1 MPRRSNQRRG
11 EKDQGAIVPRL
22 IRPYDEELDFPKFIE
37 GFMQIRNFSIIAH
50 IDHGKSTLSD
60 RLLMRAGAIT
70 EREFKEQILDD
81 MDLERERGITIKASA
96 VTVFHE
102 HNGEK
107 FMLNF
112 IDTPGHVDFHYEV
125 QKALQA
131 CEGAILVVDA
141 TQGVQAQTVAN
152 AYAAIDVGLD
162 IIPVINKIDL
172 PSSRPVEVAE
182 EIEQVL
188 GFKAE
193 DCILVSAKTG
203 QGIDDLIGK
212 LCDQL
217 PPPKGSPDLPLRALI
232 FDSIYDDYRGVI
244 VYVRVVDGELRKGM
258 KIRLMG
264 ADREYQVTD
273 LGKLMPRPKQVPSI
287 GTSEVGFLVAAIKDL
302 HDVRIGDTVTDAQN
316 PAPEALPGYKPIQQM
331 VFCDFYPGGK
341 TQYDELRD
349 AMDRLQLNDSS
360 FTFAPES
367 SDALGFGFRCGFL
380 GLLHM
385 EIIQERLEREF
396 NIEVVQTAPTVTYEI
411 LLNDQS
417 TIRIDAPS
425 ELPDLT
431 HVAEIREPYI
441 VMNLILPADGVG
453 ALMKLCE
460 DRRGIYK
467 KTEYIGATR
476 VILVYEMPLAEVI
489 YDFYDRLKSATRGY
503 GTMDYE
509 LIGFRIGDLV
519 KVDILVNGDR
529 VDALSVIVHREHAE
543 ARGRRL
549 LIRLKKEIDRHLFE
563 IPLQAAIG
571 GKVIAR
577 ETIKSVGKNV
587 TAKCYGGDVT
597 RKRKLLEKQK
607 EGKEAHEAGR
617 VGGHSAGSVHVD
629 SGDRGLNI
637 YRDEEL
643 ASGEAAPASTVN
655 LSPTDLATARSVQ
668 SLVTARGAAVII
680 PGDDGQHDQDDSVAI
695 PSTGGRPA
703 GREAG
708 TGKWRS
714 RGERESD
721 AESCF
726 CGGRS
731 RLFARQICG
740 ASRAWTSVPWQRCHL
755 W

>member
-1 MPRRSNQRRG
+1 
-11 EKDQGAIVPRL
+11 
-22 IRPYDEELDFPKFIE
+22 
-37 GFMQIRNFSIIAH
+37 
-50 IDHGKSTLSD
+50 
-60 RLLMRAGAIT
+60 MRAGAIT

-81 MDLERERGITIKASA
+81 MELERERGITIKASA

-102 HNGEK
+102 HTPAGSTKAEK

-152 AYAAIDVGLD
+152 AYAAIEVGLH

-172 PSSRPVEVAE
+172 PGARPEDVAE

-188 GFKAE
+188 GFPAE
-193 DCILVSAKTG
+193 DAILVSAKTG
-203 QGIDDLIGK
+203 QGIDELIAK

-217 PPPKGSPDLPLRALI
+217 PAPTGKPELPARALI

-244 VYVRVVDGELRKGM
+244 TYVRVIDGELRKGQ
-258 KIRLMG
+258 KIRFMG
-264 ADREYQVTD
+264 NGKEYQINDV
-273 LGKLMPRPKQVPSI
+273 GKLIPRPARVQRI
-287 GTSEVGFLVAAIKDL
+287 GTGEVGFIVAAIKDL
-302 HDVRIGDTVTDAQN
+302 HDVRIGDTVTDALN
-316 PAPEALPGYKPIQQM
+316 PAPESLPGYKPIQQM
-331 VFCDFYPGGK
+331 VYCDFYPGGK

-360 FTFAPES
+360 FTFEPES

-396 NIEVVQTAPTVTYEI
+396 NIEVVQTAPTVTYEV
-411 LLNDQS
+411 LMTDK
-417 TIRIDAPS
+417 TTVRIDSPS
-425 ELPDLT
+425 ELPNLT
-431 HVAEIREPYI
+431 YVEEIREPYI
-441 VMNLILPADGVG
+441 LMNLILPADSVG
-453 ALMKLCE
+453 AMMKLCE

-467 KTEYIGATR
+467 KTEYIGKSR

-489 YDFYDRLKSATRGY
+489 YDFYDRLKSSTKGY
-503 GTMDYE
+503 GTMDYDV
-509 LIGFRIGDLV
+509 IGFRHGELV

-529 VDALSVIVHREHAE
+529 VDALSVIVHRDHAE
-543 ARGRRL
+543 ARSRKL
-549 LIRLKKEIDRHLFE
+549 LVRLKEEIHRHLFE

-607 EGKEAHEAGR
+607 EGKKRMKR
-617 VGGHSAGSVHVD
+617 VGSVD
-629 SGDRGLNI
+629 IPQQAFMAILESGD
-637 YRDEEL
+637 
-643 ASGEAAPASTVN
+643 
-655 LSPTDLATARSVQ
+655 
-668 SLVTARGAAVII
+668 
-680 PGDDGQHDQDDSVAI
+680 
-695 PSTGGRPA
+695 
-703 GREAG
+703 
-708 TGKWRS
+708 
-714 RGERESD
+714 
-721 AESCF
+721 
-726 CGGRS
+726 
-731 RLFARQICG
+731 
-740 ASRAWTSVPWQRCHL
+740 
-755 W
+755 

>member
-1 MPRRSNQRRG
+1 
-11 EKDQGAIVPRL
+11 
-22 IRPYDEELDFPKFIE
+22 
-37 GFMQIRNFSIIAH
+37 MQIRNFSIIAH

-152 AYAAIDVGLD
+152 AYAAIEAGLE

-172 PSSRPVEVAE
+172 PSAQPVEVAE

-188 GFKAE
+188 GFRAE
-193 DCILVSAKTG
+193 DAILVSAKTG
-203 QGIDDLIGK
+203 QGIDELITK

-217 PPPKGSPDLPLRALI
+217 PAPRGNPDAPTRALI

-244 VYVRVVDGELRKGM
+244 VYVRVIDGALNKGQ

-264 ADREYQVTD
+264 TNREYQINDV
-273 LGKLMPRPKQVPSI
+273 GKLMPRPVRVQTI
-287 GTSEVGFLVAAIKDL
+287 GTSEVGFIVAAIKDI
-302 HDVRIGDTVTDAQN
+302 HDIRIGDTVTDAIA
-316 PAPEALPGYKPIQQM
+316 PAAEALPGYKPIQQM
-331 VFCDFYPGGK
+331 VYCDFYPGGK

-396 NIEVVQTAPTVTYEI
+396 NIDVVQTAPTVTYEI
-411 LLNDQS
+411 AMTDGSLL
-417 TIRIDAPS
+417 RIDAPS
-425 ELPDLT
+425 ELPNLT
-431 HVAEIREPYI
+431 HVLEIREPYI
-441 VMNLILPADGVG
+441 LVNLILPADCVG
-453 ALMKLCE
+453 AMMKLCE
-460 DRRGIYK
+460 DRRGVYQ

-489 YDFYDRLKSATRGY
+489 FDFYDRLKSSTKGY
-503 GTMDYE
+503 GTMDYD
-509 LIGFRIGDLV
+509 LIGFRKGDLV
-519 KVDILVNGDR
+519 KMDILVNGDR
-529 VDALSVIVHREHAE
+529 VDALSVIVHRDHAE

-549 LIRLKKEIDRHLFE
+549 LVRLKEEISRHLFE

-587 TAKCYGGDVT
+587 TAKCYGGDVS

-607 EGKEAHEAGR
+607 EGKKRMKR
-617 VGGHSAGSVHVD
+617 VGSVD
-629 SGDRGLNI
+629 I
-637 YRDEEL
+637 PQ
-643 ASGEAAPASTVN
+643 EAFMAI
-655 LSPTDLATARSVQ
+655 LE
-668 SLVTARGAAVII
+668 
-680 PGDDGQHDQDDSVAI
+680 PGD
-695 PSTGGRPA
+695 
-703 GREAG
+703 
-708 TGKWRS
+708 
-714 RGERESD
+714 
-721 AESCF
+721 
-726 CGGRS
+726 
-731 RLFARQICG
+731 
-740 ASRAWTSVPWQRCHL
+740 
-755 W
+755 